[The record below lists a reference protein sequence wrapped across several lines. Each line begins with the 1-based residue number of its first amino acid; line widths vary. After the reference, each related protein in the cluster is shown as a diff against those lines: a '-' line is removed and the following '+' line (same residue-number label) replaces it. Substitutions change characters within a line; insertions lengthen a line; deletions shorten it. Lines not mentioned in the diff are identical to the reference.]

1 VGILPALEQALRPVI
16 QLVKIIQIVKMVVF
30 SISHTRLSKGG
41 GRLEYEE
48 IPTQQIIDK
57 LRQTLEPRIG
67 IAQPLSGRENSTI
80 AQNEDDEDIA
90 LLKTGFDI
98 YNVPI
103 TSYQRRLGSVV
114 IAVRKIV
121 RKLLR
126 PVLERQVIY
135 NFANTRVVQ
144 TLSTQLQKLQENQQI
159 LEKRITPEFSSG
171 SHEVTAQLETQQ
183 KAIAAFQSEI
193 EQIKAVQQQHTAILE
208 EITAHLNSGC
218 IGINITGNQ
227 DTAVPFPYD

>member
-1 VGILPALEQALRPVI
+1 L
-16 QLVKIIQIVKMVVF
+16 
-30 SISHTRLSKGG
+30 HSK
-41 GRLEYEE
+41 E

-67 IAQPLSGRENSTI
+67 IAQPLLLGSEKNAI
-80 AQNEDDEDIA
+80 ALDEEDEDIA

-103 TSYQRRLGSVV
+103 TSYQRRLGPVV

-144 TLSTQLQKLQENQQI
+144 TLSNQLQKLQENQQT
-159 LEKRITPEFSSG
+159 LEKKIKSEFSNQSP
-171 SHEVTAQLETQQ
+171 EVTAKIQFQQ
-183 KAIAAFQSEI
+183 EAITALQSEI
-193 EQIKAVQQQHTAILE
+193 EQIKAVQQQHTAMLD
-208 EITAHLNSGC
+208 EITAQLLDRP
-218 IGINITGNQ
+218 Q
-227 DTAVPFPYD
+227 

>member
-1 VGILPALEQALRPVI
+1 LQ
-16 QLVKIIQIVKMVVF
+16 
-30 SISHTRLSKGG
+30 
-41 GRLEYEE
+41 YEE

-67 IAQPLSGRENSTI
+67 IAETQINGKANSSI
-80 AQNEDDEDIA
+80 ALDEDDEDIA

-103 TSYQRRLGSVV
+103 TSYQRRFGAAV

-121 RKLLR
+121 RKLLK

-144 TLSTQLQKLQENQQI
+144 TLSCQLEKLQENQQI
-159 LEKRITPEFSSG
+159 IQREVRSEFSDRFP
-171 SHEVTAQLETQQ
+171 EVTAQIQAQ
-183 KAIAAFQSEI
+183 AQAITALQSEI
-193 EQIKAVQQQHTAILE
+193 EQIKAVQQHQSAMLDK
-208 EITAHLNSGC
+208 ITAQLLDR
-218 IGINITGNQ
+218 Q
-227 DTAVPFPYD
+227 

>member
-1 VGILPALEQALRPVI
+1 MQ
-16 QLVKIIQIVKMVVF
+16 
-30 SISHTRLSKGG
+30 S
-41 GRLEYEE
+41 EE

-67 IAQPLSGRENSTI
+67 IVDSPLSVREKS
-80 AQNEDDEDIA
+80 AMALEEEDEDIA

-98 YNVPI
+98 YNIPI
-103 TSYQRRLGSVV
+103 TSYQRRLGSAV

-144 TLSTQLQKLQENQQI
+144 TLSNQLQKLQENQQS
-159 LEKRITPEFSSG
+159 LEKKLQSEFSNESP
-171 SHEVTAQLETQQ
+171 EVRATLEIQQ
-183 KAIAAFQSEI
+183 KAIAALQSEI
-193 EQIKAVQQQHTAILE
+193 EQIKAIQEQHSAMLE
-208 EITAHLNSGC
+208 EIRVRLL
-218 IGINITGNQ
+218 
-227 DTAVPFPYD
+227 DLPR

>member
-1 VGILPALEQALRPVI
+1 ME
-16 QLVKIIQIVKMVVF
+16 
-30 SISHTRLSKGG
+30 S
-41 GRLEYEE
+41 EE

-67 IAQPLSGRENSTI
+67 IADSLMFARENNAI
-80 AQNEDDEDIA
+80 ARDEDDEDIA

-103 TSYQRRLGSVV
+103 TSYQRRLGSAV

-144 TLSTQLQKLQENQQI
+144 TLSRQLQKLQENQQT
-159 LEKRITPEFSSG
+159 LEKKIVSEFSG
-171 SHEVTAQLETQQ
+171 CFPEVKAQLKTQQ
-183 KAIAAFQSEI
+183 QAIANFQSEI
-193 EQIKAVQQQHTAILE
+193 EEIKAVQQQHTAILE
-208 EITAHLNSGC
+208 MITAQLRDR
-218 IGINITGNQ
+218 Q
-227 DTAVPFPYD
+227 K

>member
-1 VGILPALEQALRPVI
+1 
-16 QLVKIIQIVKMVVF
+16 MVRVAT
-30 SISHTRLSKGG
+30 STRGCASAHPTFKGG
-41 GRLEYEE
+41 GRLLYEE

-67 IAQPLSGRENSTI
+67 IAELPLSARVNSRVRD
-80 AQNEDDEDIA
+80 EDDEDIA
-90 LLKTGFDI
+90 LLKSGFDI

-103 TSYQRRLGSVV
+103 TSYQRRLGSAV

-144 TLSTQLQKLQENQQI
+144 TLSIQLQKLQENQQT
-159 LEKRITPEFSSG
+159 LEKKVTSEFSSG
-171 SHEVTAQLETQQ
+171 FPEVKVQLETQQ
-183 KAIAAFQSEI
+183 KAIASFQSEI

-208 EITAHLNSGC
+208 QISAQLSDRP
-218 IGINITGNQ
+218 Q
-227 DTAVPFPYD
+227 

>member
-1 VGILPALEQALRPVI
+1 LQ
-16 QLVKIIQIVKMVVF
+16 
-30 SISHTRLSKGG
+30 
-41 GRLEYEE
+41 YEE

-67 IAQPLSGRENSTI
+67 IAEPSLPGRKNSAI
-80 AQNEDDEDIA
+80 ARDEDDEDIA
-90 LLKTGFDI
+90 LLKAGFDI
-98 YNVPI
+98 YNIPI
-103 TSYQRRLGSVV
+103 TSYQRRLGSAV

-144 TLSTQLQKLQENQQI
+144 TLSIQLQKLQENQQT
-159 LEKRITPEFSSG
+159 LEKKIQSEFSSG
-171 SHEVTAQLETQQ
+171 YPEVTAQLEIQQ
-183 KAIAAFQSEI
+183 NAIAAFQSEI

-208 EITAHLNSGC
+208 KITAQVLDP
-218 IGINITGNQ
+218 Q
-227 DTAVPFPYD
+227 Q

>member
-1 VGILPALEQALRPVI
+1 
-16 QLVKIIQIVKMVVF
+16 M
-30 SISHTRLSKGG
+30 
-41 GRLEYEE
+41 EYEE

-57 LRQTLEPRIG
+57 LRQTLEPGIG
-67 IAQPLSGRENSTI
+67 IAQPPLSGRENSPI

-126 PVLERQVIY
+126 LG
-135 NFANTRVVQ
+135 TR
-144 TLSTQLQKLQENQQI
+144 TSSNLQ
-159 LEKRITPEFSSG
+159 F
-171 SHEVTAQLETQQ
+171 
-183 KAIAAFQSEI
+183 
-193 EQIKAVQQQHTAILE
+193 
-208 EITAHLNSGC
+208 C
-218 IGINITGNQ
+218 
-227 DTAVPFPYD
+227 

>member
-1 VGILPALEQALRPVI
+1 LQ
-16 QLVKIIQIVKMVVF
+16 
-30 SISHTRLSKGG
+30 
-41 GRLEYEE
+41 YEE
-48 IPTQQIIDK
+48 IPTQQIIDR

-67 IAQPLSGRENSTI
+67 IADLPISGTENSAI

-90 LLKTGFDI
+90 LLKAGFDI
-98 YNVPI
+98 YNIPI
-103 TSYQRRLGSVV
+103 TSYQRRLGSAV

-144 TLSTQLQKLQENQQI
+144 TLSIQLQKLQENQQS
-159 LEKRITPEFSSG
+159 LEKKIQAEFSSG
-171 SHEVTAQLETQQ
+171 SPEVKVQLETQQ
-183 KAIAAFQSEI
+183 NAIAAFQSEI

-208 EITAHLNSGC
+208 KITAQLLDR
-218 IGINITGNQ
+218 Q
-227 DTAVPFPYD
+227 Q

>member
-1 VGILPALEQALRPVI
+1 ME
-16 QLVKIIQIVKMVVF
+16 
-30 SISHTRLSKGG
+30 S
-41 GRLEYEE
+41 EE

-67 IAQPLSGRENSTI
+67 IADSVMFARENSAI
-80 AQNEDDEDIA
+80 ARDEDDEDIA

-103 TSYQRRLGSVV
+103 TSYQRQLGSAV

-144 TLSTQLQKLQENQQI
+144 TLSRQLQKLQENQQN
-159 LEKRITPEFSSG
+159 LEIKIVSEFSG
-171 SHEVTAQLETQQ
+171 CLPEVKAQLETQQ
-183 KAIAAFQSEI
+183 QAIANFQSEI
-193 EQIKAVQQQHTAILE
+193 EEIKAVQQQQTAILE
-208 EITAHLNSGC
+208 MIAAQLGDRSPS
-218 IGINITGNQ
+218 NIKN
-227 DTAVPFPYD
+227 DPK

>member
-1 VGILPALEQALRPVI
+1 MVYSSKVRRSAPYIISRSLE
-16 QLVKIIQIVKMVVF
+16 
-30 SISHTRLSKGG
+30 KGG
-41 GRLEYEE
+41 ERLQYEE
-48 IPTQQIIDK
+48 VPTQQIIEK

-67 IAQPLSGRENSTI
+67 MADSPQSGRKNSTI
-80 AQNEDDEDIA
+80 ALDEEDEDIA

-144 TLSTQLQKLQENQQI
+144 TLSNQLQKLQENQKNLDQK
-159 LEKRITPEFSSG
+159 LQGEFRNG
-171 SHEVTAQLETQQ
+171 FLEVTAQLETQQ
-183 KAIAAFQSEI
+183 KAITALQSEI
-193 EQIKAVQQQHTAILE
+193 EQIQAVQQQQSAIL
-208 EITAHLNSGC
+208 AQ
-218 IGINITGNQ
+218 INAQ
-227 DTAVPFPYD
+227 LLHRQ

>member
-1 VGILPALEQALRPVI
+1 MLSGDLGGSRLGYKPDLDNG
-16 QLVKIIQIVKMVVF
+16 F
-30 SISHTRLSKGG
+30 SLNLAVRSAHPTFKGEES
-41 GRLEYEE
+41 LQYEE

-67 IAQPLSGRENSTI
+67 IAQPLSERENSTI

-103 TSYQRRLGSVV
+103 TSYQRRLGAVV

-135 NFANTRVVQ
+135 NFANTRVVH
-144 TLSTQLQKLQENQQI
+144 TLSTQLQKLQENQQTI
-159 LEKRITPEFSSG
+159 LNKIESEFSSG
-171 SHEVTAQLETQQ
+171 SPEVTAQLETQQ
-183 KAIAAFQSEI
+183 KAIATFESEI

-208 EITAHLNSGC
+208 EITAQLLDRPH
-218 IGINITGNQ
+218 
-227 DTAVPFPYD
+227 

>member
-1 VGILPALEQALRPVI
+1 MVGVAT
-16 QLVKIIQIVKMVVF
+16 
-30 SISHTRLSKGG
+30 STRWCAEAHHKLKGG

-67 IAQPLSGRENSTI
+67 IAEPRSERANSTI

-90 LLKTGFDI
+90 LLKAGFDI
-98 YNVPI
+98 YNIPI
-103 TSYQRRLGSVV
+103 TSYQRRLGSAV

-121 RKLLR
+121 RKLLK
-126 PVLERQVIY
+126 PVLDRQVIY

-144 TLSTQLQKLQENQQI
+144 TLSIQLQKLQKNQET
-159 LEKRITPEFSSG
+159 LEKKITSEFSSG
-171 SHEVTAQLETQQ
+171 FPELTVQLESQQ
-183 KAIAAFQSEI
+183 RAIANFQSEI

-208 EITAHLNSGC
+208 KISAQLS
-218 IGINITGNQ
+218 
-227 DTAVPFPYD
+227 DRP

>member
-1 VGILPALEQALRPVI
+1 MVETTARTRQCRVPTGKARRGDGSAVSL
-16 QLVKIIQIVKMVVF
+16 QLF
-30 SISHTRLSKGG
+30 KGDES
-41 GRLEYEE
+41 LQSEE

-67 IAQPLSGRENSTI
+67 ITEPFLSGKGKSAIGFDE
-80 AQNEDDEDIA
+80 EDEDIA

-103 TSYQRRLGSVV
+103 TSYQRRFGSVV

-121 RKLLR
+121 RKLLK

-144 TLSTQLQKLQENQQI
+144 TLSNQVQQLQRNQQI
-159 LEKRITPEFSSG
+159 IDQKMTSEFSKQSP
-171 SHEVTAQLETQQ
+171 EVTAKIELQQ
-183 KAIAAFQSEI
+183 AAITALQSEI
-193 EQIKAVQQQHTAILE
+193 EQIKAVQEQHTAMLE
-208 EITAHLNSGC
+208 EIRVQLLDRNK
-218 IGINITGNQ
+218 Q
-227 DTAVPFPYD
+227 

>member
-1 VGILPALEQALRPVI
+1 MQ
-16 QLVKIIQIVKMVVF
+16 
-30 SISHTRLSKGG
+30 
-41 GRLEYEE
+41 YEE

-57 LRQTLEPRIG
+57 LRQTLEPQIG
-67 IAQPLSGRENSTI
+67 IVEPPRSGRENSAI

-103 TSYQRRLGSVV
+103 TSYQRQLGSVV

-135 NFANTRVVQ
+135 NFANTRVVH
-144 TLSTQLQKLQENQQI
+144 TLSIQLQKLQENQQTI
-159 LEKRITPEFSSG
+159 EKKIKSEFSSA
-171 SHEVTAQLETQQ
+171 SPEIKAQIETQQ
-183 KAIAAFQSEI
+183 NAIAAFQSEI
-193 EQIKAVQQQHTAILE
+193 EQIKAVQEQHTAILE
-208 EITAHLNSGC
+208 EMTAHINSGC
-218 IGINITGNQ
+218 IVINITRNQ
-227 DTAVPFPYD
+227 DTAVPCPYD

>member
-1 VGILPALEQALRPVI
+1 
-16 QLVKIIQIVKMVVF
+16 MVRSAHPTF
-30 SISHTRLSKGG
+30 KGG
-41 GRLEYEE
+41 GRLQYEE

-67 IAQPLSGRENSTI
+67 IADSLLSGRANSA

-90 LLKTGFDI
+90 LLKAGFDI
-98 YNVPI
+98 YNIPI

-121 RKLLR
+121 RKLLK
-126 PVLERQVIY
+126 PVLDRQVIY

-144 TLSTQLQKLQENQQI
+144 TLSTQLQKLQENQQT
-159 LEKRITPEFSSG
+159 LENKLRSELSSG
-171 SHEVTAQLETQQ
+171 SPEVTAQLETQQ
-183 KAIAAFQSEI
+183 RAIANFHSEI

-208 EITAHLNSGC
+208 EISAQLGDRTT
-218 IGINITGNQ
+218 INHQ
-227 DTAVPFPYD
+227 K

>member
-1 VGILPALEQALRPVI
+1 LQP
-16 QLVKIIQIVKMVVF
+16 
-30 SISHTRLSKGG
+30 
-41 GRLEYEE
+41 EE

-67 IAQPLSGRENSTI
+67 IAEPSRSARENSAIPFGI
-80 AQNEDDEDIA
+80 ASLHARDEDDEDIA
-90 LLKTGFDI
+90 LLKAGFDI
-98 YNVPI
+98 YNIPI
-103 TSYQRRLGSVV
+103 TSYQRRLGSAV

-144 TLSTQLQKLQENQQI
+144 TLSIQLQKLQENQQA
-159 LEKRITPEFSSG
+159 LEKKIQSEFSSAFP
-171 SHEVTAQLETQQ
+171 EVTAQLETQQ
-183 KAIAAFQSEI
+183 NAIAAFKSEI

-208 EITAHLNSGC
+208 KITAQVLDR
-218 IGINITGNQ
+218 Q
-227 DTAVPFPYD
+227 Q